1 LNVDPLAD
9 YNPFYNSEH
18 YIDGEHN
25 GGVYNSGNNNPYIY
39 CYQNPIIY
47 IDPNGKQSNVTN
59 PRKGMSIPPGM
70 TEKEALSHIITIN
83 GKKYHKYTHDG
94 FAWIG
99 NKINSI
105 LGGDDDFFVE
115 HKDYNPVLDN
125 EMHEFVGT
133 AAGELTGLWFMKG
146 LGAVISRTG
155 TTGARQILESLCFTK
170 GTLVSTEKGLIP
182 IEDIKIGDK
191 VWSYNED
198 TGKTELEFVS
208 ELFRNTTESIVE
220 ITTGSLKIQCT
231 PKHPFYAKGT
241 WINAEYLKEG
251 DYITS
256 IKNELIK
263 IDKIRFINSPLKVYN
278 FEVQNNHNYYVSRNQ
293 ILVHNLC
300 FNGKFGRE
308 FYIELTQLQQRH

>member
-1 LNVDPLAD
+1 MDPLAD

-39 CYQNPIIY
+39 CYQSPIIY

-115 HKDYNPVLDN
+115 HKNYDPVEDH
-125 EMHEFVGT
+125 MIHETVNT
-133 AAGELTGLWFMKG
+133 AAGEVTGLYILKFG
-146 LGAVISRTG
+146 GQLLSRTVL
-155 TTGARQILESLCFTK
+155 RESGQVVLKFCFVE
-170 GTLVSTEKGLIP
+170 GTLVSTEKGNLP
-182 IEDIKIGDK
+182 IQKIKIGDN
-191 VWSYNED
+191 VWSYNIS
-198 TGKTELEFVS
+198 TKM
-208 ELFRNTTESIVE
+208 N
-220 ITTGSLKIQCT
+220 
-231 PKHPFYAKGT
+231 
-241 WINAEYLKEG
+241 LKEF
-251 DYITS
+251 
-256 IKNELIK
+256 L
-263 IDKIRFINSPLKVYN
+263 PL
-278 FEVQNNHNYYVSRNQ
+278 
-293 ILVHNLC
+293 
-300 FNGKFGRE
+300 
-308 FYIELTQLQQRH
+308 